1 MPRITAPTVAEHRAI
16 QERALL
22 DAAHALLEETG
33 DAPTMAEVAKRA
45 GLARSSVYQYF
56 ASRHDLLQAMVR
68 DIFPRW
74 TERITSAMQRAQ
86 TPADRIL
93 AYAIENVALVHEGSH
108 AVGSALMAL
117 APGEA
122 LDEQANRMHVQ
133 IQEPLIE
140 TLQELGVAAPE
151 SMAEMINS
159 VVHAATRLLDTGQSF
174 EEVKAHLYAMLG
186 PLVSAHGGTGS
197 AEEIG

>member
-1 MPRITAPTVAEHRAI
+1 MPRISAATVAEHRAI
-16 QERALL
+16 QERNLL

-33 DAPTMAEVAKRA
+33 DAPTMAQVAKRA

-56 ASRHDLLQAMVR
+56 SSRQDLLRGMVR

-108 AVGSALMAL
+108 AVGSALAAL
-117 APGEA
+117 APGEE
-122 LDEQANRMHVQ
+122 LDEQATRMHRQV
-133 IQEPLIE
+133 QEPLID
-140 TLQELGVAAPE
+140 TLHGLGVAAPE
-151 SMAEMINS
+151 SMAEMINA
-159 VVHAATRLLDTGQSF
+159 VVHAATRLLDDGQSF
-174 EEVKAHLYAMLG
+174 EEVTDHLEAILG
-186 PLVSAHGGTGS
+186 PLVAAHGGAGS
-197 AEEIG
+197 RQ